1 MSEIAEHADHT
12 RIAKSL
18 LAAIAN
24 GECRESDV
32 AATAA
37 VAQAHAAVAQVHA
50 AVALVAAVR
59 EQTEVMR
66 RAEPRFVELP
76 GRGRESFVV
85 NTAGV
90 GLITPGCRVP
100 DRCWLLRRADAE
112 GSEQC
117 IKLPYDEVLRRLHI
131 APEREGN

>member
-1 MSEIAEHADHT
+1 VSEIAEHADHT

-37 VAQAHAAVAQVHA
+37 VAQVHA

-76 GRGRESFVV
+76 GIGRESFAVSRSD
-85 NTAGV
+85 V
-90 GLITPGCRVP
+90 GLIYPDYRVAE
-100 DRCWLLRRADAE
+100 RCWLLRRADAE

>member
-1 MSEIAEHADHT
+1 VSEIAEHADHT

-37 VAQAHAAVAQVHA
+37 VAQVHA

-76 GRGRESFVV
+76 GIGRESFVV
-85 NTAGV
+85 NTADV
-90 GLITPGCRVP
+90 GLITPDCRVAE
-100 DRCWLLRRADAE
+100 RCWLLRRADAE

-117 IKLPYDEVLRRLHI
+117 IKLPYDEALRRLHI
-131 APEREGN
+131 EPEREGEAK